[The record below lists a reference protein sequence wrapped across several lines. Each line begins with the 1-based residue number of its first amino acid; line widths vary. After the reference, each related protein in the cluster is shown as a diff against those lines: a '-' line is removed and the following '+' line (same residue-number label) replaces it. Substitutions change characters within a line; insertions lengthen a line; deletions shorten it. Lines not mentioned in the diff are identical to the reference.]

1 MLENNDSY
9 NGGLAYL
16 ENTEVLKMTKEEI
29 LAKIAI
35 PNGDVTVDHIDIMMS
50 KPRMNVQKKLK
61 ISRHGN
67 IQKHSS
73 NTNES

>member
-50 KPRMNVQKKLK
+50 KPRM
-61 ISRHGN
+61 
-67 IQKHSS
+67 
-73 NTNES
+73 